1 MKRNLIL
8 LLFLVSIIG
17 NSQFNPNAP
26 WMKTLNQSKSSSKS
40 NEPLKFHE
48 IVTAFNEYWKDKD
61 HTKKGSGYK
70 PFKRWETYWKHFVK
84 EDGTLPT
91 PAEMQSVLRE
101 KQAMS
106 AKLADESNWQSMG
119 PYAHTNTG
127 SWSSG
132 QGRVNVI
139 TVDPNNQN
147 VIYIGAPAGGI
158 WKSTDGGVNWT
169 PLSDELLQIGVSAIA
184 IDNRNSDVIYI
195 GTGDDDG
202 ADSYSIGLL
211 KSTDGGLTWNPTGL
225 SFTNTSSFIN
235 EVYLDPSD
243 QDKVFVSSNRG
254 FYKST
259 DAGANFTNNL
269 AQSLNDIKI
278 KPGDSNIIYAAN
290 DNDVFKS
297 TDNGDTFQLA
307 DTGLPVSSGRLALA
321 VTAASPNNLYV
332 LSAASNNSFQGLYL
346 STDNGSNYSRLDDG
360 SLDLFGGSTQ
370 AYYDMALEVSDINSN
385 NIYIGVLD
393 VYRSTNGG
401 ASFSQW
407 NSWSNPTGS
416 TYTHADIHMIR
427 EFNGNM
433 FFGTDGGVY
442 ELPAGTAQTTDLTE
456 GLAIGQFYRI
466 SVSPQTSENIVG
478 GLQDNGGYA
487 YSDSNWKNF
496 YGADGMDTAV
506 DPNNPNRYYGFI
518 QNGGGLYITND
529 AGASL
534 AGSVSGPETGNWIT
548 PLVMNKEGELYA
560 GYNSLYK
567 LESGQFQV
575 VSSSLGDRID
585 GMAIDPLDSDIM
597 YLFINSNLHKSEDR
611 GVTFNIVESFFPRN
625 ITSVA
630 VSSTDNAVVYLT
642 TTSGVFRSVNGGL
655 DFEDITSNLP
665 GDTKLVVKHQ
675 GLHPDN
681 PIYVGTS
688 LGVYRLDDTSDQWE
702 PFSNNLPNTAVRDIE
717 INEIDGNITIA
728 TYGRGVWRSAV
739 PETQA
744 STDLA
749 MISGGILQSSSIVC
763 GSVTPRVTIKNNG
776 LTTVNSFSVS
786 YSLNGGSDVVQNWT
800 GTLNSGDSVDVS
812 FTDIPFNELGEQQLA
827 FAVNI
832 PGDSFVVNNTKF
844 TSFST
849 NKSANV
855 EVFDFETSENDF
867 VVQGG
872 LWERGVPSGAL
883 LNLATSGQ
891 NVYATNLDG
900 NYSDQ
905 TISYLISRCY
915 DLSSIENP
923 VLKFNMAF
931 DLEQDWDLM
940 NIEYSTDS
948 GDTWNILGS
957 ATDQNWYNSDR
968 LPDGSDCFNCP
979 GAQWTGTDG
988 TMKEYSYDL
997 AALTNE
1003 SNFIFRFNFI
1013 SDQSVNEEGIV
1024 IDDVRIEGNLLSITD
1039 FENRANFVVYPNP
1052 SKNIF
1057 NVEWSNASSMAY
1069 EIYDVTGKI
1078 ISTNKYIDSTMN
1090 EVEIDLSSHSKGIY
1104 FMKIKLDNR
1113 ESNVKLLK
1121 N

>member
-1 MKRNLIL
+1 MKRNFIL
-8 LLFLVSIIG
+8 LLFLVSFTGIA
-17 NSQFNPNAP
+17 QFNPNAP
-26 WMKTLNQSKSSSKS
+26 WMKELKEKKSESRNSD
-40 NEPLKFHE
+40 PIKFQE
-48 IVTAFNEYWKDKD
+48 IVNAFNEYWKDKD

-106 AKLADESNWQSMG
+106 ANLADESNWQSMG

-139 TVDPNNQN
+139 TVDPNNQD

-158 WKSTDGGVNWT
+158 WKSTDGGATWT

-184 IDNRNSDVIYI
+184 IDSRNSNVIYI
-195 GTGDDDG
+195 GTGDDDAG
-202 ADSYSIGLL
+202 DSYSIGLL
-211 KSTDGGLTWNPTGL
+211 KSTDGGTTWNSTGL
-225 SFTNTSSFIN
+225 SFSNTSSFIN
-235 EVYLDPSD
+235 EVYLDPSN
-243 QDKVFVSSNRG
+243 QDKVFVSSNQG

-259 DAGANFTNNL
+259 DAGANFTKTLNQN
-269 AQSLNDIKI
+269 LNDIKI
-278 KPGDSNIIYAAN
+278 KPGDSNIIYAVN
-290 DNDVFKS
+290 DNDVYKS
-297 TDNGDTFQLA
+297 INNGETFQLS

-321 VTAASPNNLYV
+321 VTAASPNNVYV
-332 LSAASNNSFQGLYL
+332 LSAASNNSFQGIYL
-346 STDNGSNYSRLDDG
+346 STDNGSNFTRLDNG

-370 AYYDMALEVSDINSN
+370 AWYDMALEVSDVNSN
-385 NIYIGVLD
+385 HIYIGVLD
-393 VYRSTNGG
+393 IYRSTNGG
-401 ASFSQW
+401 TSFGQW

-427 EFNGNM
+427 EFNGDM
-433 FFGTDGGVY
+433 YFGTDGGVY
-442 ELPAGTAQTTDLTE
+442 KLPSGSAQTTDLTE

-487 YSDSNWKNF
+487 YSNSNWKNF

-506 DPNNPNRYYGFI
+506 DPNDPNKYYGFI
-518 QNGGGLYITND
+518 QNGGNLYFSND

-534 AGSVSGPETGNWIT
+534 TGSVSGPENGNWIT

-560 GYNSLYK
+560 GYTRLYK
-567 LESGQFQV
+567 LQSGQFEV
-575 VSSSLGDRID
+575 VSQNLLDNID
-585 GMAIDPLDSDIM
+585 GIFIDPLNSDNI
-597 YLFINSNLHKSEDR
+597 YIFIDRVLRKSEDR
-611 GVTFNIVESFFPRN
+611 GVTFSSVESFGAN

-630 VSSTDNAVVYLT
+630 VSSTDNSVVYVT
-642 TTSGVFRSVNGGL
+642 TTNSVFKSVNGGL

-665 GDTKLVVKHQ
+665 GDTKLVIKHQ

-688 LGVYRLDDTSDQWE
+688 LGVYRLDDTSNQWE
-702 PFSNNLPNTAVRDIE
+702 SFFNNLPNTAVRDIE
-717 INEIDGNITIA
+717 INELDGNITIA
-728 TYGRGVWRSAV
+728 TYGRGVWRSNI

-744 STDLA
+744 MTDLA
-749 MISGGILQSSSIVC
+749 MIAGGILQSSDIVC
-763 GSVTPRVTIKNNG
+763 GSVTPRVTIRNNG
-776 LTTVNSFSVS
+776 SSAVNSFSVS

-800 GTLNSGDSVDVS
+800 GTLNSGMSVDIS
-812 FTDIPFNELGEQQLA
+812 FTDISFNELGEQQLA
-827 FAVNI
+827 FSVNVA
-832 PGDSFVVNNTKF
+832 GDSFVVNNTKF

-855 EVFDFETSENDF
+855 EVFDFETSENEYLI
-867 VVQGG
+867 QGG
-872 LWERGVPSGAL
+872 LWERGVPSGTL
-883 LNLATSGQ
+883 LNSAASGQ

-905 TISYLISRCY
+905 TNSYLISRCY

-923 VLKFNMAF
+923 ILKFNMAF

-940 NIEYSTDS
+940 NVEYSLDS
-948 GDTWNILGS
+948 GNTWNILGA
-957 ATDQNWYNSDR
+957 ATDPDWYNSDR
-968 LPDGSDCFNCP
+968 LPNGSDCFNCP
-979 GAQWTGTDG
+979 GAQWTGTDS

-1003 SNFIFRFNFI
+1003 NNFIFRFNFI
-1013 SDQSVNEEGIV
+1013 SDQSVNQEGIV
-1024 IDDVRIEGNLLSITD
+1024 IDDVRIEGNLLSV
-1039 FENRANFVVYPNP
+1039 ENFDSKGNFMVYPNP

-1057 NVEWSNASSMAY
+1057 NVQWSNASSMEY
-1069 EIYDVTGKI
+1069 QIYDVTGKI
-1078 ISTNKYIDSTMN
+1078 IFTNKYIDSSIN
-1090 EVEIDLSSHSKGIY
+1090 EAEIDLSSHSKGVY
-1104 FMKIKLDNR
+1104 FLQIKLDDR